1 MTKITKRQ
9 IPGVGIYLNLG
20 LAIVFSSA
28 AIYLVNE
35 VKIQERAQALLE
47 AEAKA
52 QLILDHNLATHTYFS
67 HTLKPKVFELT
78 DPFRP
83 KSYFEPAWM
92 SSTFAVREID
102 KNFKSLDNEDYYY
115 KEAAINARS
124 PENEADEFEKAF
136 IKELNTNQELKYRS
150 LVRKLDGINYYVTL
164 RRGEAMEE
172 TCLRCHTTP
181 DKAPKD
187 LVDVYGSERSFS
199 RSLGDVVSAISIRV
213 PLSAAYAKADQFSKH
228 LSMIFIIVLMIMFAV
243 QYFIYSFFVLGPIT
257 KLKDKALSISE
268 DEALLGEEIPLPLS
282 REFGELASAFN
293 TMSSKLRYQLDH
305 LEEMV
310 EKRTLEL
317 SSSNQKLQEVLA
329 EIKTLEG
336 IIPICMHCKE
346 IRDDKGSWH
355 QLEEY
360 IAEHS
365 DAQFSH
371 GICDKCFKKYHPELA
386 E

>member
-9 IPGVGIYLNLG
+9 SLGLGIYLNLG
-20 LAIVFSSA
+20 LAIVFASA

-35 VKIQERAQALLE
+35 VKTQERTQALRE

-52 QLILDHNLATHTYFS
+52 QIILDHNLATHTYFS
-67 HTLKPKVFELT
+67 HTLKPKVFEFT

-92 SSTFAVREID
+92 SSTFAVREIH
-102 KNFKSLDNEDYYY
+102 KNFKSLGNNDYYY

-136 IKELNTNQELKYRS
+136 ILELNANPELKYRS
-150 LVRKLDGINYYVTL
+150 LVRKLDDTYHYVTL

-172 TCLRCHTTP
+172 ACLRCHSTP
-181 DKAPKD
+181 DRAPKN
-187 LVDVYGSERSFS
+187 LLDVYGSERSFK
-199 RSLGDVVSAISIRV
+199 RSTGDVVSAISIQI
-213 PLSAAYAKADQFSKH
+213 PLSAAYAKADQFANQ
-228 LSMIFIIVLMIMFAV
+228 LSMIFLTVLMVIFAV
-243 QYFIYSFFVLGPIT
+243 QYLIYRFFVLEPISR
-257 KLKDKALSISE
+257 LKSKALSISE
-268 DEALLGEEIPLPLS
+268 NEALLGEKIPLPLS
-282 REFGELASAFN
+282 REFGELASSFN

-317 SSSNQKLQEVLA
+317 SSSNQKLREVLT

-355 QLEEY
+355 RLEKY

-371 GICDKCFKKYHPELA
+371 GICEKCLHKHYQDEGD
-386 E
+386 